1 MTGTSS
7 WQPEGEPTPEAVEH
21 LPEVLTREQAAWLL
35 RLSPGRLDAGVKRGE
50 VPCRQ
55 IGRKRLFS
63 KTALLRMV
71 TGDPS

>member
-1 MTGTSS
+1 MSVTNRT
-7 WQPEGEPTPEAVEH
+7 QPQGDPTPHAVEQ

-35 RLSPGRLDAGVKRGE
+35 RLSPGRLDAAVKRGE

-55 IGRKRLFS
+55 IGRKRLYS

-71 TGDPS
+71 AGDPS

>member
-1 MTGTSS
+1 MTGSNRT
-7 WQPEGEPTPEAVEH
+7 QPQGEPTPDAVEQ

-35 RLSPGRLDAGVKRGE
+35 RLSPGRLEAAVKRGE

-55 IGRKRLFS
+55 IGRKRLYS

-71 TGDPS
+71 AGDPS